1 MLNIMATQQEQ
12 NNQEILRQK
21 IAESFPDADQ
31 TQILALL
38 NEYQS
43 ESATGRLRVQL
54 AVLKLSLGDLGKL
67 RQYVETART
76 DYRDVLFW
84 AETPQQ
90 AARAREAISQWPQPE
105 AHAKFRR
112 FVWLLLLE
120 ALIIIVLGVRLT
132 TTFGEKMAMVGIF
145 LLAGVSIYWRIQTG
159 RL

>member
-43 ESATGRLRVQL
+43 ESAAGRLRVQL
-54 AVLKLSLGDLGKL
+54 AVLKLSQGDLGKL
-67 RQYVETART
+67 RHYVEVART

-84 AETPQQ
+84 AETPEQAKAAGERIRQRQQ
-90 AARAREAISQWPQPE
+90 QEARDNFHRY
-105 AHAKFRR
+105 
-112 FVWLLLLE
+112 VVLLLV
-120 ALIIIVLGVRLT
+120 AAVLFIAMGARLT
-132 TTFGEKMAMVGIF
+132 TTLGERVVMTGIF
-145 LLAGVSIYWRIQTG
+145 LLVGVLAYWRIQTG